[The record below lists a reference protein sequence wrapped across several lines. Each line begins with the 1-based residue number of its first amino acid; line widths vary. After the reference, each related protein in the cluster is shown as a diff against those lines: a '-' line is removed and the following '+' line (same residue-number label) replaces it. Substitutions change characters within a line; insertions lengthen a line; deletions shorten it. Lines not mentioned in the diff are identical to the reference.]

1 MCFNNFPIFR
11 TQTVN
16 AAIAEAER
24 IRLIGTAEA
33 QALEA
38 IGVSEAQRMQMKAA
52 VYKKYGGAAI
62 LNIALNALPKV
73 RDRSLARD
81 NRDIIVYYKFVYY
94 KRIL

>member
-1 MCFNNFPIFR
+1 M
-11 TQTVN
+11 
-16 AAIAEAER
+16 
-24 IRLIGTAEA
+24 IGTAEA

-73 RDRSLARD
+73 RDCSFARS
-81 NRDIIVYYKFVYY
+81 
-94 KRIL
+94 

>member
-1 MCFNNFPIFR
+1 M
-11 TQTVN
+11 
-16 AAIAEAER
+16 
-24 IRLIGTAEA
+24 IGTAEA

-73 RDRSLARD
+73 REIVHLLAHD
-81 NRDIIVYYKFVYY
+81 NRDIIVIFV
-94 KRIL
+94 RIL